1 MSFLLAMIGTSFAA
15 PAHRMPLIEL
25 PRALEDYFAFAETE
39 PTRKGRRFSVTLT
52 YYVGE
57 KIDRLQW
64 WYHVSPAQ
72 ERMFDRDS
80 LAVFRQRAVV
90 RFCKHIEQWLANTR
104 QRIHDGEP
112 IPRISQQTSAA
123 KDAPAPEPALL
134 IPEKVAVNA

>member
-1 MSFLLAMIGTSFAA
+1 MITASFAA

-39 PTRKGRRFSVTLT
+39 PTRKGRRFSITLT
-52 YYVGE
+52 YYVGD

-72 ERMFDRDS
+72 ERMFGRES
-80 LAVFRQRAVV
+80 LAVFRERAVT
-90 RFCKHIEQWLANTR
+90 RFCRHIEQWLANTR
-104 QRIHDGEP
+104 QRLHDGEP
-112 IPRISQQTSAA
+112 IPRIGQHAMPI
-123 KDAPAPEPALL
+123 KEPPAPEPALL